1 MGNFQKDK
9 GVVGRP
15 HPSALLRTEPK
26 VGQSEWTAAIATH
39 IILAKGTHMHMT
51 HACAHTRRTPTH
63 TPRMW
68 RKLCLQPG
76 LIRHGRVLRQ
86 IPFPIFQNKMSPL
99 PLGALNQCANG

>member
-9 GVVGRP
+9 GVVGWP
-15 HPSALLRTEPK
+15 HPPALLRTELK
-26 VGQSEWTAAIATH
+26 AGQPERTAAIAEH
-39 IILAKGTHMHMT
+39 IILAKGTHTHKA
-51 HACAHTRRTPTH
+51 HACAHTRHTRTH
-63 TPRMW
+63 IPRMW

-99 PLGALNQCANG
+99 PLGALNQHANG